1 MKINKTYKRINLLP
15 LTLLEI
21 KIFNL
26 KLSKNKSVQYYVL
39 GSRIRSNYIHI
50 VGIGLSLA

>member
-15 LTLLEI
+15 FALWEI
-21 KIFNL
+21 KILKL